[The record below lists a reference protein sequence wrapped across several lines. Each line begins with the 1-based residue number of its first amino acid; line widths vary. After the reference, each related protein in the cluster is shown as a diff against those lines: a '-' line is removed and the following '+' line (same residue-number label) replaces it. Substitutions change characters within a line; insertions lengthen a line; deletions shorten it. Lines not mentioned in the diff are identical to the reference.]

1 MSSEYDIRMYGYE
14 ELYQKMEDMPEKINK
29 IVDQALIKAA
39 EPIRDEAR
47 RKARKSKKKVRE
59 SQK

>member
-39 EPIRDEAR
+39 EPI
-47 RKARKSKKKVRE
+47 
-59 SQK
+59 